1 MGEWRSRRW
10 RGGRCHGCGTSLLT
24 RDRPASRR
32 ARPARGMGCRVPRQP
47 GSDNEVLAAKLSEPR
62 RHWLGPVPLPIQ
74 RLHRFAGPP
83 GHPVLRTT
91 DEDEWRDD
99 VEQMAEL
106 VDDGS
111 ELPPVIVTYRAG
123 LLLVE
128 DGNHRVEA
136 LRRAGARKAWVVVG
150 FDTAQEREQ
159 FT

>member
-1 MGEWRSRRW
+1 MAAE
-10 RGGRCHGCGTSLLT
+10 HPYSLET
-24 RDRPASRR
+24 
-32 ARPARGMGCRVPRQP
+32 ARGAAERGRLGDWVAAFLASP

-62 RHWLGPVPLPIQ
+62 RHWLGPVPLPIL

-83 GHPVLRTT
+83 GHPVLRPT

-136 LRRAGARKAWVVVG
+136 LRRAGARKAWVGVG
-150 FDTAQEREQ
+150 LDAAESW
-159 FT
+159 